1 MTIFTKISNRLRD
14 IIFPKR
20 CVGCRTYGTG
30 LCEQCLSA
38 LPAATPAKQPFAT
51 ALFDYKSPTVKRAI
65 WKFKYGN
72 VRILAKNFSGRLYD
86 EIIGD
91 LSDHLY
97 TTKKQPFLVLPI
109 PLHSQRIRERG
120 YNQSELIVRELINQD
135 TNNLFEFLPK
145 AILRT
150 RKTKPQAKSDKRATR
165 MNNLRGAFIAIP
177 QMVRGRDIII
187 IDDVITTGA
196 TISEARKALKA
207 SGARSV
213 RAYVIAH

>member
-1 MTIFTKISNRLRD
+1 MTIFTKISDRLGD

-20 CVGCRTYGTG
+20 CIGCQTYGTG
-30 LCEQCLSA
+30 LCEQCLA
-38 LPAATPAKQPFAT
+38 TLPTAIPAKQSFAT
-51 ALFDYKSPTVKRAI
+51 ALFDYKNPTVKRAI

-72 VRILAKNFSGRLYD
+72 VRMLAKNFSGRLYD

-97 TTKKQPFLVLPI
+97 TTQKQPFLVLPI
-109 PLHSQRIRERG
+109 PLHSQRLRERG
-120 YNQSELIVRELINQD
+120 YNQSELIVRELIKQD
-135 TNNLFEFLPK
+135 SNNLFEFLPN
-145 AILRT
+145 AILRI

-165 MNNLRGAFIAIP
+165 INNLHGAFMAIP
-177 QMVRGRDIII
+177 QMVRGRDVII

-196 TISEARKALKA
+196 TILEARKALRA